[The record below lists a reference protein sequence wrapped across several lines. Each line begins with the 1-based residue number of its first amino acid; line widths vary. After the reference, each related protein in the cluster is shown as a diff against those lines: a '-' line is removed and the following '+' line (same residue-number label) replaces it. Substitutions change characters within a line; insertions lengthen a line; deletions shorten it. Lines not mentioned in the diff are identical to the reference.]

1 MVVHPLSMPTHRLT
15 AASLLQS
22 GDPTAPRGDCLP
34 LLPPGPGG
42 VHRPLPRRTQSST
55 PLGRSSPNV
64 RHLEGEFDPA
74 IAACGYRAPLA
85 PHLARPCLFYLS
97 AHFLSNYNKQRRGR
111 DLNPRGSSPTRF
123 PIVRTR
129 PDYATSP
136 YTPII
141 TSKKGLCKT
150 PFASIIVSVV
160 EEPTRKGSKSGFHA
174 AAGAV
179 QSAILRAAIH
189 ESWLTSTMRFP
200 KQAFISRSRQY
211 L

>member
-1 MVVHPLSMPTHRLT
+1 MPTHWLA
-15 AASLLQS
+15 AASQLQS
-22 GDPTAPRGDCLP
+22 GNPTAPRGGCLP

-55 PLGRSSPNV
+55 PLGRSSPNA

-85 PHLARPCLFYLS
+85 PHLARPRSFYLS
-97 AHFLSNYNKQRRGR
+97 RPFFVKPLRKRRGR

-136 YTPII
+136 RAHYMV
-141 TSKKGLCKT
+141 KQGLCKT
-150 PFASIIVSVV
+150 PFAGIMVPAITEASEEVSR
-160 EEPTRKGSKSGFHA
+160 ENLRCCRL
-174 AAGAV
+174 GAERCP
-179 QSAILRAAIH
+179 AH
-189 ESWLTSTMRFP
+189 CH
-200 KQAFISRSRQY
+200 RQEVASPDT
-211 L
+211 LPV